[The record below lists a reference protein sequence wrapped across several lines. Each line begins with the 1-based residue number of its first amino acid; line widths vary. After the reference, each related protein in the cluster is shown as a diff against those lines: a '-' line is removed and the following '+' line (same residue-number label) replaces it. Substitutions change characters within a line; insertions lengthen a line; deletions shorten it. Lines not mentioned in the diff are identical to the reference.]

1 MRAYLTPLGQV
12 DDTMR
17 RIDLDEG
24 NRVGVYR
31 DGQTVLAESPDE
43 TYELGVR
50 DVTVSR
56 KKGGRAPVE
65 FTAVRDGVEIHAHPE
80 ATNDVTV
87 RTGTRELSVGP
98 GETER
103 VTDSCRVQ
111 IGYNAAV
118 RLTVEDTGRSSTGD
132 TLSAE
137 EAEKLRQQAE
147 RQSGATS
154 GEGPSRAAYARV
166 VADNLRAK
174 RRRSPNDC
182 LQVATEVKN
191 FVHENPI
198 EASGYDDTCDAVDG
212 LVEKLDSMVSNT
224 ALRQDELDQ
233 ENRERVERVASQVE
247 SLYSRAG

>member
-1 MRAYLTPLGQV
+1 
-12 DDTMR
+12 
-17 RIDLDEG
+17 
-24 NRVGVYR
+24 
-31 DGQTVLAESPDE
+31 
-43 TYELGVR
+43 
-50 DVTVSR
+50 
-56 KKGGRAPVE
+56 
-65 FTAVRDGVEIHAHPE
+65 
-80 ATNDVTV
+80 
-87 RTGTRELSVGP
+87 
-98 GETER
+98 
-103 VTDSCRVQ
+103 VQ

-118 RLTVEDTGRSSTGD
+118 RLTVEDAGRSSTGD

-137 EAEKLRQQAE
+137 EAERLRQQAE

-174 RRRSPNDC
+174 RRDSPNDC

-198 EASGYDDTCDAVDG
+198 ESPGYDDTCDAVDG

-224 ALRQDELDQ
+224 ALRRDELDQ

>member
-12 DDTMR
+12 DETMR
-17 RIDLDEG
+17 RIDLPEG

-31 DGQTVLAESPDE
+31 EGQAVQAESPDE
-43 TYELGVR
+43 TYDLGVR

-65 FTAVRDGVEIHAHPE
+65 FTAVRDGVEVHNHSE
-80 ATNDVTV
+80 ATNEVTV
-87 RTGTRELSVGP
+87 KTGTRELSVGP

-103 VTDSCRVQ
+103 VTDSCRVD

-118 RLTVEDTGRSSTGD
+118 RLTVEDVGRRGAGD

-137 EAEKLRQQAE
+137 AAEKLRKQAE
-147 RQSGATS
+147 RQSGATDD
-154 GEGPSRAAYARV
+154 GPSRAAFARV

-174 RRRSPNDC
+174 RRDSPNDC
-182 LQVATEVKN
+182 LQVANEVKN
-191 FVHENPI
+191 FVHENPLDS
-198 EASGYDDTCDAVDG
+198 AGYEDTRDEVDG
-212 LVEKLDSMVSNT
+212 LVEKLDSMVSNS
-224 ALRQDELDQ
+224 ALRREELDQ